1 MMGINLFSSSFYT
14 FYMNNVMDKMA
25 NQVFQ
30 RNDINKDDVITK
42 DEFNGTKDAF
52 NLMDT
57 DSDGE
62 IDITDVK
69 DAFGLNPT
77 STSQSNILKDMLRN
91 SFLRQI
97 HQKDKDY
104 DNTLSLEEYK
114 GKEEDFKR
122 VDTNKNKEIT
132 ADEMLQDY
140 LAQNPDIARLISQ
153 MDTMNMLLDALTN
166 MGKTDSHSYF

>member
-1 MMGINLFSSSFYT
+1 MMGTNLFSSSFYT
-14 FYMNNVMDKMA
+14 FYMNSVMDKMA

-30 RNDINKDDVITK
+30 RNDTNKDDVITK
-42 DEFNGTKDAF
+42 DEFKGTKQAF
-52 NLMDT
+52 DFMDT
-57 DSDGE
+57 DSDGKVT
-62 IDITDVK
+62 ITDVR

-77 STSQSNILKDMLRN
+77 STPQSNILKDMLRN

-97 HQKDKDY
+97 QGKDKDH
-104 DNTLSLEEYK
+104 DSNLSMEEYK

-122 VDTNKNKEIT
+122 IDKNKDKEIT

-140 LAQNPDIARLISQ
+140 LKQNPDIARMISQ
-153 MDTMNMLLDALTN
+153 IDTMNMLLDALTN